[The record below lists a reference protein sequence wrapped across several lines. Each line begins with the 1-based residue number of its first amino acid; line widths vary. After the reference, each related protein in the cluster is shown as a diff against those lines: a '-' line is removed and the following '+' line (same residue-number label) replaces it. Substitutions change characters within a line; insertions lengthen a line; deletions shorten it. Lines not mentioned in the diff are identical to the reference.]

1 MHSGPPIRRAS
12 QRNSIKSMQ
21 KVEIPEIYISLYSS
35 SYNKQIVVDLRRYNN
50 FGRPHLIYLNLY
62 EPTDL
67 HDI

>member
-1 MHSGPPIRRAS
+1 
-12 QRNSIKSMQ
+12 MQ

-67 HDI
+67 HDIWKKRVTVNENNFNESSRY